1 MGGEIP
7 WSSKFGNLELNKSK
21 PVSLEGFGSSE
32 SFYCVT
38 CKSPREKW
46 HVVFHVPSAS
56 FRQEVS
62 APEPTPGD
70 ADFEALLLSLCFRW
84 ILPSYS
90 CRLAME
96 EGHRGGLE
104 LDVRC
109 LCCRGASSAGT
120 SSQASRL
127 TPSFPSSVSSGR
139 GSDHCSRFRNRKTNS
154 QRASFTCANLTTRTW
169 WSQDVNSV
177 QGPLFFFPRMFGHVC
192 MWFVCCVCICG
203 LYVVCVCVVCMLCV
217 CVVHMPCVCGLY
229 AMYVCMC
236 VVCRPCVCD
245 CVCVCVWFVCPVC
258 VHVQDRLVMEN
269 SMYSWPWVLCGW
281 KDVWKRRDM
290 KSSLW
295 VGADPEDPVDSTE
308 EVGFL

>member
-7 WSSKFGNLELNKSK
+7 WSSKFGNLELNESK

-84 ILPSYS
+84 ILLSYS

-120 SSQASRL
+120 SSQASPL

-203 LYVVCVCVVCMLCV
+203 LYVVCVCVVCMPLVCV
-217 CVVHMPCVCGLY
+217 CVVCTLFV
-229 AMYVCMC
+229 C
-236 VVCRPCVCD
+236 VVCML
-245 CVCVCVWFVCPVC
+245 CVCVWFVGPVC
-258 VHVQDRLVMEN
+258 VTVCVCVSGLYALCVYMSRIGWWWRTACTVDREFCVAGRMFGKGETWNLHSE
-269 SMYSWPWVLCGW
+269 
-281 KDVWKRRDM
+281 
-290 KSSLW
+290 
-295 VGADPEDPVDSTE
+295 
-308 EVGFL
+308 